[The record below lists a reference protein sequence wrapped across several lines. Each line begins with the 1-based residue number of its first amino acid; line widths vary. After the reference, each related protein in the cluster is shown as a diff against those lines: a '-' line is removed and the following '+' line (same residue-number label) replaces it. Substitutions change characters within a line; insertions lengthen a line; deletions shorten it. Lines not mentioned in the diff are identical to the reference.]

1 MKIAVQGPTLYRAQ
15 LCTTFYENELHTSQ
29 CNANKMYTCSLRCC
43 NSILYICIYI
53 YRYMYIYIYIYI
65 YIQLIIVLRM
75 LSTSPHLQCEQ
86 DGEELLLVSYQH
98 TATDTRQLFSDSVL
112 NNDGGHILP
121 ARSDDQL
128 CNKPNSTRSIVA
140 RQRQSSEERA

>member
-1 MKIAVQGPTLYRAQ
+1 MRMSYARRTATRIKCIHVRYAVAIA
-15 LCTTFYENELHTSQ
+15 FYI
-29 CNANKMYTCSLRCC
+29 YV
-43 NSILYICIYI
+43 YIYIYI
-53 YRYMYIYIYIYI
+53 YRYMYIYIYISIYVYIYI

-121 ARSDDQL
+121 TRSDDQL
-128 CNKPNSTRSIVA
+128 CNKPNNTRSIVA
-140 RQRQSSEERA
+140 RQRQSSAERT